1 MVKFLILPIL
11 CVCSIC
17 YAPFASAQIPAKPQV
32 KSLLLLNAT
41 AHLGNGQVI
50 EKSAVGFK
58 EGKINL
64 VTDASTTIDR
74 TAFEEIIDVS
84 GKHIYPGFII
94 PNSTIGLREIDAVR
108 ATLDYQETGSIN
120 PNVRAIIAYNAD
132 SKIIPTIRSN
142 GVLLAQITPRYGM
155 IPGTSSIVELDAWNW
170 EDAVYKTDD
179 GIHVNWLKMFSSTG
193 WWAEPGTINKNDQKE
208 EQLSALKN
216 FFRNAKAYCEV
227 ADHSEKNLKLEAMRG
242 VFDGTKTL
250 FINANYVKEIIEAVN
265 FSKDFEVE
273 KMVIV
278 GGDDSWMVTDM
289 LKENNVAV
297 ILNRLH
303 ELPGKPED
311 DVDLPYKRPFLLQKA
326 GVLYCLGHEGDME
339 VMGTRNLPF
348 NAGTAAAYGL
358 SREEALMA
366 ITSNTAKILGI
377 DARVGTLETGKDA
390 TFFVSTGD
398 ALDMR
403 TNNVEIAFIRGK
415 LIDLDDHQKQLYK
428 KFSNKY
434 K

>member
-1 MVKFLILPIL
+1 MKKILILL
-11 CVCSIC
+11 FLSSCFLLLST
-17 YAPFASAQIPAKPQV
+17 YSFAQIPAKPQS
-32 KSLLLLNAT
+32 KSILLLNGI

-50 EKSAVGFK
+50 QKSAIGFK
-58 EGKINL
+58 DGKINL
-64 VTDASTTIDR
+64 VTDSSTTIDR
-74 TAFEEIIDVS
+74 TAYDEIIDIN
-84 GKHIYPGFII
+84 GKHIYPGFIA

-108 ATLDYQETGSIN
+108 ATLDYQETGSMN
-120 PNVRAIIAYNAD
+120 PNVRSIIAYNAE

-142 GVLLAQITPRYGM
+142 GVLLAQVAPRYGM
-155 IPGTSSIVELDAWNW
+155 IPGTSSIVELDGWNW
-170 EDAVYKTDD
+170 EDALYKTDD
-179 GIHVNWLKMFSSTG
+179 GIHVNLPKVFSSTG
-193 WWAEPGTINKNDQKE
+193 WWAEPGITEKNKQKE
-208 EQLSALKN
+208 QQFSELKT
-216 FFRNAKAYCEV
+216 FFINAKAYCEV
-227 ADHSEKNLKLEAMRG
+227 ADHTEKNIKMEAMRG

-265 FSKDFEVE
+265 LARALEIK
-273 KMVIV
+273 KTVII

-289 LKENNVAV
+289 LIENKVAV

-311 DVDLPYKRPFLLQKA
+311 DVDLSFKRPFLLQKA

-358 SREEALMA
+358 NKEEALMA